1 MKALTRSASL
11 SALVLCAAAAQ
22 GAETLAVGP
31 GKKYA
36 KPSQA
41 IAAAKDRDIIE
52 IDAAGKYVDDSAK
65 VRANRL
71 TLRGVGEGRAVLRC
85 TKNLPNGKGI
95 FVTKGSRLVI
105 ENIEFIGARV
115 RDRNGAGIRADGK
128 DLTVRNCRFH
138 DCQDAILGGAGVV
151 LIEHCEFS
159 HNGKSRHPVTHNL
172 YMSRRVDKLIYRFN
186 YSHFT
191 DVGHLLKSRAKENH
205 ILYNRLTDEDGTGSY
220 VINLP
225 NGGKG
230 VIIGNVLHKG
240 RRGSNTTIIAYGEEG
255 KVWPRSELT
264 IINNTMINEYP
275 RGKPWFIRVRKVP
288 EDFKLVVKN
297 NLFAG
302 RGTVCNWAKAE
313 MAANFA
319 GDPKFVDRAKWD
331 LRLRNGSPCIDKGVD
346 PGNLFIKHL
355 EEEGKMHVERRPL
368 RPRFQYVH
376 PHAKEKR
383 PTVGKLDIGAY
394 EYVPAK

>member
-1 MKALTRSASL
+1 MNYLRPL
-11 SALVLCAAAAQ
+11 VGALVLACGPAGGAAD
-22 GAETLAVGP
+22 TLEVGP

-41 IAAAKDRDIIE
+41 IAAAKDGDLIE

-65 VRANRL
+65 IRKNKL
-71 TLRGVGEGRAVLRC
+71 TIRGVGKGRAVLRC
-85 TKNLPNGKGI
+85 TKNIPNGKGI
-95 FVTKGSRLVI
+95 FVTSGKNLVI
-105 ENIEFIGARV
+105 ENIEFVGARV

-128 DLTVRNCRFH
+128 NLTVRRCKFH

-159 HNGKSRHPVTHNL
+159 HNGKSQHPVTHNL
-172 YMSRRVDKLIYRFN
+172 YMSRRVDTLFYQFN

-225 NGGKG
+225 NGGRTF
-230 VIIGNVLHKG
+230 IIGNVLQKG
-240 RRGSNTTIIAYGEEG
+240 RKGANTTIIAYGEEG
-255 KVWPRSELT
+255 KVWPGSELY
-264 IINNTMINEYP
+264 IVNNTMINEYP

-297 NLFAG
+297 NIFAG
-302 RGTVCNWAKAE
+302 RGTVCNWQKAE
-313 MAANFA
+313 MAGNFA
-319 GDPKFVDRAKWD
+319 GGPTFVDRAKWD
-331 LRLRNGSPCIDKGVD
+331 LRLQKGSPCIDKGVD
-346 PGNLFIKHL
+346 PGSLFIKHL
-355 EEEGKMHVERRPL
+355 EDEGKMHVERRPL
-368 RPRFQYVH
+368 RPTYHYVH
-376 PHAKEKR
+376 PCGKEKR
-383 PTVGKLDIGAY
+383 PAVGKLDVGAY
-394 EYVPAK
+394 EYVPAE